1 MDPELNKKRFFRVI
15 LGGRH
20 FDKCPS
26 NTTSEN
32 WWLLSDTLPKKKH
45 IQLFIAWYISIKHS
59 KLFKVLINYQSPAA
73 LLLIFAASFLIC
85 CWYISSSSRLQWAL
99 LASDTWLWS
108 VVVHCFRDWLKS
120 SIFFALA
127 LAFPEKGLQV
137 DLLWQKSNISLA
149 ANNIY
154 IYIYRV

>member
-1 MDPELNKKRFFRVI
+1 MPIKHHFWELMVALRY
-15 LGGRH
+15 
-20 FDKCPS
+20 PA
-26 NTTSEN
+26 
-32 WWLLSDTLPKKKH
+32 KKKH
-45 IQLFIAWYISIKHS
+45 IQLFIAWYIFIKHS
-59 KLFKVLINYQSPAA
+59 KLFKVLINYQSPGA

-85 CWYISSSSRLQWAL
+85 CWYISSPSRLQRAL

-137 DLLWQKSNISLA
+137 DLLWQKANISLA

-154 IYIYRV
+154 IYIYREFNMLLLN